1 MDRRIVMLGL
11 VACLLICKAC
21 AEAQSKT
28 TKMDTLSSD
37 LVEITD
43 KLVEEH
49 YGYLFNYAIRER
61 VAEKVWED
69 AGYDKLLR
77 IAKSEQAPMKARFL
91 ACEILHIK
99 DFTSLANIPEHT
111 LARIYAQALANNY
124 TGMANSWGLLYKY
137 KGQYEHRNIGL
148 TAGMF
153 LELWDKALPSLIEL
167 LDDVTVYLY
176 DGSEEATVGN
186 AYKFRVKDFA
196 AYYIGKITR
205 TPVAYHERHEDR
217 DKEIEKLKKVL
228 KNYKSD

>member
-1 MDRRIVMLGL
+1 MNKGIILGGL

-37 LVEITD
+37 LIKITD

-99 DFTSLANIPEHT
+99 DFTSLANIPKHT

-124 TGMANSWGLLYKY
+124 TGMANSWGFL
-137 KGQYEHRNIGL
+137 YEHEGKYEHYNIGV

-153 LELWDKALPSLIEL
+153 LELWDKALPPLIEL
-167 LDDVTVYLY
+167 LDDDTVYLY
-176 DGSEEATVGN
+176 DGSREAMRPN
-186 AYKFRVKDFA
+186 ERRYRIKDFA

-217 DKEIEKLKKVL
+217 DKEIEKLKKLL
-228 KNYKSD
+228 KSYKSD